1 MGFKKIALA
10 LFACLALGAFAA
22 NAAQA
27 AEWTVAKAGGG
38 SERLA
43 GPEKVE
49 CHKHS
54 SSETLKIT
62 TKFLGSPVEITAKQ
76 IDCVEATIDTT
87 AGGVAHSKG
96 KLTFTEV
103 SVDKPALCHLP
114 SDLTTEVL
122 TDEVIMDPTA
132 GSNTVADKFFPEVAG
147 GGILTLTFEGA
158 ECPVAGT
165 PVPVKGT
172 LCGESVHTNTAG
184 TAFEMNLTG
193 ELRTPQTLLFGEAQ
207 QSTFGCEMRAGNE
220 KIFLFGAVD
229 TVLAGAN
236 VGKAFGAD

>member
-27 AEWTVAKAGGG
+27 AEWTVAKTGGG
-38 SERLA
+38 SERLV

-54 SSETLKIT
+54 SAETLKFT
-62 TKFLGSPVEITAKQ
+62 SKFLGSPVEITAKQ

-87 AGGVAHSKG
+87 GGVAHSKG

-103 SVDKPALCHLP
+103 SVDKPLLCHLP
-114 SDLTTEVL
+114 SDLTTEAL

-147 GGILTLTFEGA
+147 GAFITITFEGA

-172 LCGESVHTNTAG
+172 ACGESVHTNTAG
-184 TAFEMNLTG
+184 SAFEMNLTG
-193 ELRTPQTLLFGEAQ
+193 ELKTPQTLLFGETQ
-207 QSTFGCEMRAGNE
+207 QATFGCELKLGNE
-220 KIFLFGAVD
+220 KAFLFGAVD
-229 TVLAGAN
+229 NVLAGAN
-236 VGKAFGAD
+236 AGKAFGAD